1 MPFAKLQKLLF
12 IGAGLLVALAATIL
26 LSVIVLPLGQDEV
39 DEMAIAQPKFNPGNK
54 SGSSKSDSGRV
65 ESGNEGT
72 GGTPGYQGPW
82 SKSQFELGVSKR
94 LQRPVVDPPVQQ
106 SPAAASEEKAVV
118 VAQAPKLN
126 IELIGTAVDEDAEQS
141 RAWIRINGSQE
152 KLVQI
157 GDTISGVEP
166 AARLKLI
173 EAKRVVVESNGF
185 DLEFKFD

>member
-1 MPFAKLQKLLF
+1 MPFAKLQKLLL
-12 IGAGLLVALAATIL
+12 IGAGLLVALAATIVL
-26 LSVIVLPLGQDEV
+26 AVIMLPLGQDET
-39 DEMAIAQPKFNPGNK
+39 DELASAQPKFNAGNK
-54 SGSSKSDSGRV
+54 SGSSKSDSGK
-65 ESGNEGT
+65 EETGIEGT
-72 GGTPGYQGPW
+72 GGTPAYR
-82 SKSQFELGVSKR
+82 SRFELGLTKR

-106 SPAAASEEKAVV
+106 TPAAAIEERPVV

-157 GDTISGVEP
+157 GDIISGVEP